1 MSSSSNT
8 KVTTV
13 DSPGSNDTLG
23 GGEKYITYM
32 WEGLIEIQR
41 HHGGKGEREG
51 ERGRG
56 GGGGLSRDQRYP
68 GGEGEGGG
76 GGREM
81 SGGK

>member
-51 ERGRG
+51 EG
-56 GGGGLSRDQRYP
+56 GGGGTIVVR
-68 GGEGEGGG
+68 GEIRGVGFI
-76 GGREM
+76 RR
-81 SGGK
+81 